1 MNARMSRLRRSLS
14 RSVHQ
19 LSLSR
24 SNSLN
29 GLIELPTS
37 SYATLVDKFSTPAN
51 FDQLR
56 HLVQHNNDVLR
67 EVITAFE
74 EKAALDFQYSK
85 ALKKISANL
94 HRVTHATESDIDKGW
109 TSVAEQF
116 DVQATIHSNLGS
128 ALTDD
133 VVQPLRSIQSSEA
146 KTIRAA
152 TVFVERET
160 RKLKDCR
167 DATVRKKRV
176 LYESSKQLE
185 KLEQTLDNQ
194 QAGERASIKKKRLEE
209 QVRKQEEAYVWE
221 TVDLEK
227 QRRVTEGVLRKG
239 VESLEAVERQ
249 RLAHCQTALGRYQ
262 RKIEQLG
269 PNLQQMFDRH
279 TNNLD
284 LAVQA
289 TAGDYIAAIQP
300 SAAAVNHL
308 MLTDVY
314 AENFGEVMCGARR
327 RAALMRISNLLDEEL
342 QRMYSQGRADT
353 QICNTRQITLVEFI
367 EYLFYKVNDAIN
379 SLDGGQHRGYHRLVR
394 FQHKTKDKAGLPAT
408 VLTIP
413 LAGEDQS
420 LPPPSVT
427 SNSGIYAMPIAIS
440 TPRTSCDE
448 YEDYDKISDEGFY
461 NSSSRQTTVI
471 DEPATHTTLCRVL
484 YDFEPKH
491 DDEIEVRAG
500 ECVVVEDR
508 IGDDW
513 LIGHVMSEKG
523 DDHKTGRFPTSYVAF

>member
-14 RSVHQ
+14 RSVQQ

-24 SNSLN
+24 SSSLN

-37 SYATLVDKFSTPAN
+37 SYTTLVDKFASPTN
-51 FDQLR
+51 FEQLR
-56 HLVQHNNDVLR
+56 QLVQHNNDALR
-67 EVITAFE
+67 EIITAFE
-74 EKAALDFQYSK
+74 EKAALDFHYSK
-85 ALKKISANL
+85 SLKKISANL
-94 HRVTHATESDIDKGW
+94 HRVTQLAESDIDKGW

-133 VVQPLRSIQSSEA
+133 VVQPLRSIQLTEA

-152 TVFVERET
+152 ALFVERET
-160 RKLKDCR
+160 RKLKDAR
-167 DATVRKKRV
+167 DATIRKKRL

-185 KLEQTLDNQ
+185 KLEQSLDQ
-194 QAGERASIKKKRLEE
+194 QNNGERVSLKKKRLED
-209 QVRKQEEAYVWE
+209 QVKKQEEAYVWD

-284 LAVQA
+284 VAVQA
-289 TAGDYIAAIQP
+289 TAADYIAGIQP
-300 SAAAVNHL
+300 STAAVNHII
-308 MLTDVY
+308 LTDVY
-314 AENFGEVMCGARR
+314 M
-327 RAALMRISNLLDEEL
+327 LDGEL
-342 QRMYSQGRADT
+342 QRMYAQGRADT
-353 QICNTRQITLVEFI
+353 QICNTRQITLVEFL
-367 EYLFYKVNDAIN
+367 EYLFYKINDAIN
-379 SLDGGQHRGYHRLVR
+379 ALDGGQHRGYHRLVR
-394 FQHKTKDKAGLPAT
+394 FQHKTKDKAGLPTT

-420 LPPPSVT
+420 LPPPSIASNTGAYSVSVT
-427 SNSGIYAMPIAIS
+427 S
-440 TPRTSCDE
+440 PRSSCEE
-448 YEDYDKISDEGFY
+448 YEEYDKISDEGFY

-471 DEPATHTTLCRVL
+471 DEPATHSTLCRVL

-491 DDEIEVRAG
+491 DDEIQVRAG

-508 IGDDW
+508 LGDDW
-513 LIGHVMSEKG
+513 LIGHVISEQG
-523 DDHKTGRFPTSYVAF
+523 ADYKTGRFPTSYVAF

>member
-1 MNARMSRLRRSLS
+1 
-14 RSVHQ
+14 
-19 LSLSR
+19 
-24 SNSLN
+24 
-29 GLIELPTS
+29 
-37 SYATLVDKFSTPAN
+37 
-51 FDQLR
+51 
-56 HLVQHNNDVLR
+56 
-67 EVITAFE
+67 
-74 EKAALDFQYSK
+74 
-85 ALKKISANL
+85 
-94 HRVTHATESDIDKGW
+94 SDIDKGW

-133 VVQPLRSIQSSEA
+133 VVQPLRSIQLTEA

-152 TVFVERET
+152 ALFVERET
-160 RKLKDCR
+160 RKLKDAR
-167 DATVRKKRV
+167 DATIRKKRL

-185 KLEQTLDNQ
+185 KLEQSLDQ
-194 QAGERASIKKKRLEE
+194 QNNGERVSLKKKRLED
-209 QVRKQEEAYVWE
+209 QVKKQEEAYVWD

-284 LAVQA
+284 MAVQA
-289 TAGDYIAAIQP
+289 TAADYIAGIQP
-300 SAAAVNHL
+300 STAAVNHII
-308 MLTDVY
+308 LTDVY
-314 AENFGEVMCGARR
+314 AENFGEVMCGSRR
-327 RAALMRISNLLDEEL
+327 RAALMRISNMLDGEL
-342 QRMYSQGRADT
+342 QRINSNSMVT
-353 QICNTRQITLVEFI
+353 TLVEFL
-367 EYLFYKVNDAIN
+367 EYLFYKINDAIN
-379 SLDGGQHRGYHRLVR
+379 ALDGGQHRGYHRLVR
-394 FQHKTKDKAGLPAT
+394 FQHKTKDKAGLPTT

-420 LPPPSVT
+420 LPPPSIASNTGAYSVSVT
-427 SNSGIYAMPIAIS
+427 S
-440 TPRTSCDE
+440 PRSSCEE
-448 YEDYDKISDEGFY
+448 YEEYDKISDEGFY

-471 DEPATHTTLCRVL
+471 DEPATHSTLCRVL

-491 DDEIEVRAG
+491 DDEIQVRAG

-508 IGDDW
+508 LGDDW
-513 LIGHVMSEKG
+513 LIGHVISEQG
-523 DDHKTGRFPTSYVAF
+523 ADYKTGRFPTSYVRQGVG